1 MLTSTTTPCLYRCEK
16 EEKRKRESELFVLI
30 LELTGRTDGRTDG
43 RMCGW
48 FFRPTRLE
56 LPPKMFNRISTFT
69 YSHEQCQAMRG
80 NNKILTALPCSW
92 WRVLYL
98 VVRVVSCRV
107 VCVFCAFIRPFI
119 DETNFHASIN
129 LCLSFSFFPLFD
141 PQPRSC

>member
-1 MLTSTTTPCLYRCEK
+1 MLTSSTTPCLYRCEK
-16 EEKRKRESELFVLI
+16 EEKKKRESALFVLI
-30 LELTGRTDGRTDG
+30 LELTGRTDG

-80 NNKILTALPCSW
+80 NNKILTAPPCSW

-98 VVRVVSCRV
+98 VVRFVSCRV
-107 VCVFCAFIRPFI
+107 RL
-119 DETNFHASIN
+119 
-129 LCLSFSFFPLFD
+129 LCLHPSVHRRNKLSRVNQPLPFFFLF
-141 PQPRSC
+141 PPF